1 MATSGEYH
9 AGVEPKVDPDVQP
22 DMQPDLHVVEHVV
35 VESQAGMRVD
45 AVLVAMLP
53 WRSRGELASFVTRRA
68 VTVGGRVCKK
78 SRRLKAGELVRI
90 VLPKAPEDLDAVR
103 ALPLDIVFED
113 DDLVVVNKPSGVAVH
128 PSAGVQTLNLLR
140 RLQLRYEEEAPDPN
154 ACPSVVHRLDRSTS
168 GVIVYARRRELVAF
182 YTGQF
187 EARTTA
193 KTYVARVHGVVPQTG
208 EWTWALRI
216 DDATNVVVDR
226 HGKPSRTAF
235 ERMETDG
242 ETSLVR
248 VRPITGRKHQIR
260 IHFAHAGHP
269 LCYDDLY
276 GVDGQPDVW
285 PAGARLGLHAQV
297 LELDHRNGE
306 RLRFE
311 ASIPEALRA

>member
-1 MATSGEYH
+1 M
-9 AGVEPKVDPDVQP
+9 EPDAQ
-22 DMQPDLHVVEHVV
+22 VVEHVV
-35 VESQAGMRVD
+35 EESQADMRVD
-45 AVLVAMLP
+45 AILVAMLP

-68 VTVGGRVCKK
+68 VTVNDKVCKK
-78 SRRLKAGELVRI
+78 ARRVKTGDVVRI
-90 VLPKAPEDLDAVR
+90 ILPKTREDLAAVR
-103 ALPLDIVFED
+103 ALPLDVVFED
-113 DDLVVVNKPSGVAVH
+113 EDLVVVNKPSGLAVH

-140 RLQLRYEEEAPDPN
+140 RLQLHYEEEAPDSSV
-154 ACPSVVHRLDRSTS
+154 CPSVVHRLDRSTS

-187 EARTTA
+187 EARTTS
-193 KTYVARVHGVVPQTG
+193 KTYVARVHGVVPETG
-208 EWTWALRI
+208 EWTWPLRV

-226 HGKPSRTAF
+226 HGKPSRTTF

-260 IHFAHAGHP
+260 IHFAHGGHP

-276 GVDGQPDVW
+276 GIDGQPEVW
-285 PAGARLGLHAQV
+285 AAGARLGLHAHV

>member
-1 MATSGEYH
+1 
-9 AGVEPKVDPDVQP
+9 
-22 DMQPDLHVVEHVV
+22 MQVVEHVV
-35 VESQAGMRVD
+35 EESQAGMRVD

-53 WRSRGELASFVTRRA
+53 WRSRAELVSFVTRGA
-68 VTVGGRVCKK
+68 VTVEGNACKK
-78 SRRLKAGELVRI
+78 ARRLRVGEVVRI
-90 VLPKAPEDLDAVR
+90 VVPKAAEELDAVR
-103 ALPLDIVFED
+103 ALRLDVLFED
-113 DDLVVVNKPSGVAVH
+113 EDLVVLNKPSGIAVH

-140 RLQLRYEEEAPDPN
+140 RLQLRYEEDVPDPG
-154 ACPSVVHRLDRSTS
+154 ACPSVVHRLDRNTS

-193 KTYVARVHGVVPQTG
+193 KTYAARVHGVTPEVG
-208 EWTWALRI
+208 EWSWPLRI
-216 DDATNVVVDR
+216 DDATNVLVDR
-226 HGKPSRTAF
+226 HGKPSHTAF
-235 ERMETDG
+235 ERMQTDG
-242 ETSLVR
+242 DTSLVQ

-260 IHFAHAGHP
+260 VHFAHGGHP

-276 GVDGQPDVW
+276 GVDGQPQEW

-311 ASIPEALRA
+311 ASIPEALRSGV

>member
-9 AGVEPKVDPDVQP
+9 ADVEPEAQP
-22 DMQPDLHVVEHVV
+22 EIQMVEHVV
-35 VESQAGMRVD
+35 EEGQAGMRLD

-53 WRSRGELASFVTRRA
+53 WRSRGELAAFVTRGA
-68 VTVGGRVCKK
+68 VTVGGNACKK
-78 SRRLKAGELVRI
+78 ARRLKVGEVVCI

-113 DDLVVVNKPSGVAVH
+113 EDLVVVNKPSGIAVH

-140 RLQLRYEEEAPDPN
+140 RLQLRYEEDVPDPS
-154 ACPSVVHRLDRSTS
+154 ACPSVVHRLDRNTS

-193 KTYVARVHGVVPQTG
+193 KTYAARVHGVVPEAG
-208 EWTWALRI
+208 EWTWSLRI

-226 HGKPSRTAF
+226 HGKPSRTTF
-235 ERMETDG
+235 ERVETDG
-242 ETSLVR
+242 DTSLVR

-260 IHFAHAGHP
+260 IHFAHGGHP

-285 PAGARLGLHAQV
+285 PDGARLGLHAQV

-311 ASIPEALRA
+311 ASIPEALRT